1 MKEYVIEKNI
11 QSYREELLDIIEIV
25 KALRQ
30 KHNGRH
36 TSWEEPAEWHLKYS
50 NINKKPELALTIT
63 LSPTGCE
70 WAQKGGCTMCG
81 EFEGSYKEKILVK
94 DPKFH
99 ISQFAMAISNPNIW
113 NVARLE
119 NRDISWLRI
128 NQEGNYF
135 NEAEMNRTA
144 QLAIL
149 NLAAH
154 IYGIKKITVESRPQY
169 LTEGTISD
177 IAKIFKN
184 SNIEFEI
191 GMGLEA
197 KNEIIRN
204 VCINKQEKNLDYI
217 NAVKLLKQYDI
228 SPLAYIIIKPPFLT
242 EAEAIDEAVETAHF
256 AHEIGFERIS
266 FEPMSIHPYTLIDL
280 LHQTGDYCAPWLWS
294 VVEIATRCSDISD
307 IVGIGGVGY
316 YPIPSSYA
324 HNYCNV
330 NEDCNEQFLKAIMEY
345 NRTRDISDFN
355 NLSCSCKTEWKKVCT
370 YSSKP
375 LKERI
380 NEQLGRAK
388 QLLPNYVA
396 TQNGMAEN
404 MRSIRIITGESQI

>member
-50 NINKKPELALTIT
+50 NINKNPELALTIT

-113 NVARLE
+113 NAARLE

-154 IYGIKKITVESRPQY
+154 IYGIKK
-169 LTEGTISD
+169 
-177 IAKIFKN
+177 
-184 SNIEFEI
+184 
-191 GMGLEA
+191 
-197 KNEIIRN
+197 
-204 VCINKQEKNLDYI
+204 
-217 NAVKLLKQYDI
+217 LLLSQD
-228 SPLAYIIIKPPFLT
+228 L
-242 EAEAIDEAVETAHF
+242 
-256 AHEIGFERIS
+256 
-266 FEPMSIHPYTLIDL
+266 SI
-280 LHQTGDYCAPWLWS
+280 
-294 VVEIATRCSDISD
+294 
-307 IVGIGGVGY
+307 
-316 YPIPSSYA
+316 
-324 HNYCNV
+324 
-330 NEDCNEQFLKAIMEY
+330 
-345 NRTRDISDFN
+345 
-355 NLSCSCKTEWKKVCT
+355 
-370 YSSKP
+370 
-375 LKERI
+375 
-380 NEQLGRAK
+380 
-388 QLLPNYVA
+388 
-396 TQNGMAEN
+396 
-404 MRSIRIITGESQI
+404 

>member
-1 MKEYVIEKNI
+1 MQEHVIEENI
-11 QSYREELLDIIEIV
+11 GYYKEELLDIIDIV
-25 KALRQ
+25 KTLRQ

-63 LSPTGCE
+63 LSPTGCD

-113 NVARLE
+113 TAARLE

-128 NQEGNYF
+128 NQEGNFF

-149 NLAAH
+149 NLAVH

-169 LTEGTISD
+169 LTERTISD

-184 SNIEFEI
+184 SNIDFEI

-217 NAVKLLKQYDI
+217 NAVRLLKKYGI

-280 LHQTGDYCAPWLWS
+280 LRQTGDYYAPWLWS
-294 VVEIATRCSDISD
+294 VVEIAIKCSDISD

-330 NEDCNEQFLKAIMEY
+330 SEGCNEQFLKAIMEY
-345 NRTRDISDFN
+345 NRTRNISVFS
-355 NLSCSCKTEWKKVCT
+355 NLSCRCKTEWQKACT
-370 YSSKP
+370 YSSEP

-380 NEQLGRAK
+380 RNQLYRAK
-388 QLLPNYVA
+388 QLLPNYMTTENETA
-396 TQNGMAEN
+396 RN
-404 MRSIRIITGESQI
+404 MRSIRIITGQSQL